1 VSDGMASGGRDAG
14 AVRRV
19 AFVVGE
25 RAGAIV
31 AGFDVHR
38 RQITIDALDTATG
51 EVLRGQIESTPAA
64 VEQWVARFPGRIVH
78 VAVEACTGWLFVCRA
93 LERCGA
99 VAHLAE
105 PMETSA
111 LRGRKRRAKTDRTDA
126 RWLRQL
132 LCEGRLP
139 QAWAP
144 PEHVRQWRSRA
155 RLRNTLVDER
165 TSWTQRIRAT
175 LYHHGVAGAPDEL
188 RTLAGRQF
196 LASLQLPDDA
206 RERITIAL
214 ENIDLLDAQL
224 AEIERDLRTLAR
236 HQTGCQAL
244 MTQYGIGEISA
255 LVTLCELGD
264 VSRLHASR
272 QAVRMAGIDIGVHRS
287 DRHAQLGKLTRQGSA
302 PLRWALFEA
311 AQSACRAGSPDYH
324 HYHALK
330 ARGLSHTR
338 ASLTIARKLAR
349 RSYHIL
355 RALGP
360 AALDPPDQRSDQAH
374 PSPMR
379 SKRAASSSSDRGT
392 HAQRGGPRKTERP
405 QSLHRNDRSTIKS
418 PAATARGRGP
428 R

>member
-1 VSDGMASGGRDAG
+1 VSDGMASRGRDADVITPARFELG
-14 AVRRV
+14 LLP
-19 AFVVGE
+19 
-25 RAGAIV
+25 GAIV

-38 RQITIDALDTATG
+38 RQITVDALDSATG
-51 EVLRGQIESTPAA
+51 EVSRGQIESTPAA
-64 VEQWVARFPGRIVH
+64 VEEWVAGFPGRVVH

-93 LERCGA
+93 LERLGA
-99 VAHLAE
+99 TAHLAE
-105 PMETSA
+105 PVETSA

-139 QAWAP
+139 EAWIP

-196 LASLQLPDDA
+196 LAGLELPLDA
-206 RERITIAL
+206 RERIDVAL
-214 ENIDLLDAQL
+214 EIIDLLDAQL
-224 AEIERDLRTLAR
+224 AELERDLRALAR
-236 HQTGCQAL
+236 RQTGCQAL
-244 MTQYGIGEISA
+244 MTQYGMGEISA

-264 VSRLHASR
+264 VRRLHASR

-302 PLRWALFEA
+302 PLRWALYEA
-311 AQSACRAGSPDYH
+311 AQSASHRTSPDYH
-324 HYHALK
+324 DYHKLK

-338 ASLTIARKLAR
+338 ACLTIARKLAR

-379 SKRAASSSSDRGT
+379 SKHAASSSSDRGT
-392 HAQRGGPRKTERP
+392 HAQRGGPPKKERP

-418 PAATARGRGP
+418 PAASRGRGP